1 MDPDAT
7 NEDVNQDADTDPVVQ
22 VLPTV
27 ERVSVPVAYSFAWF
41 LLNHGLYK
49 L

>member
-7 NEDVNQDADTDPVVQ
+7 NEDVNQDTDTDPAVQ

-27 ERVSVPVAYSFAWF
+27 ERVSVPV
-41 LLNHGLYK
+41 LHIHLHGSH
-49 L
+49 